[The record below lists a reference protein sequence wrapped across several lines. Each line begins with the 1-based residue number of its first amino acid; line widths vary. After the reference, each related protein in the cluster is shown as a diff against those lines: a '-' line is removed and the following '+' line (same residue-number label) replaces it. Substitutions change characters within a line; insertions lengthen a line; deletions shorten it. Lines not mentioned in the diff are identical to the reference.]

1 MQRHALAAAVLLA
14 VTPLAQADDIDNL
27 QVLGQAQFRLLS
39 EDLGAALSY
48 KPVAPAEPLGLLGF
62 DFGVEATATN
72 LHNNDIY
79 KLATGSSSTP
89 SDVIVPKVHV
99 HKGLPLGINV
109 DAFYSS
115 VPSSNIEL
123 IGGAIGFALIKGGM
137 TMPALTLRATA
148 TKLSGV
154 DQLDFDTKGVELTIS
169 KGFAFVTPYAGIG
182 RVEVTSEPKG
192 NAAAAPVSLTEES
205 FGLDKAYVG
214 VNINLGLA
222 NLAFEGDKTGDAASY
237 SAKFGFRF

>member
-1 MQRHALAAAVLLA
+1 MQRRTLAAAVLLA
-14 VTPLAQADDIDNL
+14 VAPLAQADDIDL
-27 QVLGQAQFRLLS
+27 TLLLGAQTDFRLLS

-62 DFGVEATATN
+62 DFGIEATVTN
-72 LHNNDIY
+72 LENNEIFQR
-79 KLATGSSSTP
+79 ATGSSDTP

-99 HKGLPLGINV
+99 HKGLPLRINV

-115 VPSSNIEL
+115 VPDTNIEL
-123 IGGAIGFALIKGGM
+123 VGGAIGFALLKGGV

-148 TKLSGV
+148 TKVTGV
-154 DQLDFDTKGVELTIS
+154 DQLDFDTQGVELTIS

-192 NAAAAPVSLTEES
+192 VPLLTKEEFS
-205 FGLDKAYVG
+205 LDKAYAG
-214 VNINLGLA
+214 VNINMGLA
-222 NLAFEGDKTGDAASY
+222 NLALEGDKTGEATSY